1 MDDENAGERLKD
13 VSEKRGEELVQELTD
28 EIVSLQR
35 ELAAL
40 KSEVAAFADFRSS
53 RGLVLEPPTVTA
65 TPSLP
70 QRVTI
75 EADHMLR
82 PHDGFYGIEHTSE
95 GMPFRWTGPSVQ
107 FCFNVYVDRSNGAD
121 LRLFALTSID
131 FEVQKKIVL
140 IVDGETLPVNVEPD
154 GGGFAVTAFLPVRAD
169 QSSTGL
175 VFVLPAV
182 LTPPGGADGR
192 VLGLAFGRLSIV
204 ARKAENIDGASDR
217 IAAQ

>member
-1 MDDENAGERLKD
+1 MDNEDAGERLKD
-13 VSEKRGEELVQELTD
+13 VSGKRGEELVQELTD
-28 EIVSLQR
+28 EIASLHR

-40 KSEVAAFADFRSS
+40 KSEVAALADFRSS
-53 RGLVLEPPTVTA
+53 RGLVLEPPTA
-65 TPSLP
+65 MALPSLP

-82 PHDGFYGIEHTSE
+82 PHDGFYGVEHTSD
-95 GMPFRWTGPSVQ
+95 GTPFRWTGPSVQ

-140 IVDGETLPVNVEPD
+140 IADGETLPVTVEPD
-154 GGGFAVTAFLPVRAD
+154 GGGFAVTAFLPARAD
-169 QSSTGL
+169 QGATGL
-175 VFVLPAV
+175 VFVLPVV

-192 VLGLAFGRLSIV
+192 ALGLAFGHLSIV
-204 ARKAENIDGASDR
+204 ARKAEVADGASDR
-217 IAAQ
+217 MAAQ

>member
-1 MDDENAGERLKD
+1 MDNVDAEERLKE
-13 VSEKRGEELVQELTD
+13 VSVKHGDERVQELTD
-28 EIVSLQR
+28 EIASLHR

-40 KSEVAAFADFRSS
+40 KSEVAALTDFRSS
-53 RGLVLEPPTVTA
+53 RGIVLEPPAVVA
-65 TPSLP
+65 APSLP

-82 PHDGFYGIEHTSE
+82 PHDGFYGVEHTSD
-95 GMPFRWTGPSVQ
+95 GTPFRWTGPSVQ

-140 IVDGETLPVNVEPD
+140 IADGETLPVNVEPD
-154 GGGFAVTAFLPVRAD
+154 SGGFAVTAFLPARVD
-169 QSSTGL
+169 QGATGL

-182 LTPPGGADGR
+182 LTPLSGTDGR
-192 VLGLAFGRLSIV
+192 ALGLAFGRLSII
-204 ARKAENIDGASDR
+204 ARKAEATDGAPDR
-217 IAAQ
+217 LAAQ